1 MHTKCKIIHTDI
13 KPENVLIVMDNA
25 ASLNQQIDE
34 AITTLKDRGYG
45 GHWFPD
51 SYGKLNFITLT
62 MKKSR
67 PPTNQNLFY
76 VFLIHFHNRQ
86 QNYMKF

>member
-1 MHTKCKIIHTDI
+1 
-13 KPENVLIVMDNA
+13 MDNA

-51 SYGKLNFITLT
+51 SYGKLICL
-62 MKKSR
+62 
-67 PPTNQNLFY
+67 
-76 VFLIHFHNRQ
+76 HFPSSNVISI
-86 QNYMKF
+86 

>member
-1 MHTKCKIIHTDI
+1 
-13 KPENVLIVMDNA
+13 MDNA

-51 SYGKLNFITLT
+51 SYGKFSMLIFLYHNSFIIEKLKNITIGVEIL
-62 MKKSR
+62 
-67 PPTNQNLFY
+67 
-76 VFLIHFHNRQ
+76 
-86 QNYMKF
+86 